1 MSKIKLTL
9 GTGGITKRRLE
20 IQLQVLE
27 ANGTPHKPSL
37 CVGTGKNFTAGS
49 DMAMLRQTFIE
60 ASEIRQV

>member
-9 GTGGITKRRLE
+9 GTGGI
-20 IQLQVLE
+20 
-27 ANGTPHKPSL
+27 
-37 CVGTGKNFTAGS
+37 GTGKNFTAGS